1 MNLESLLEERD
12 KANFNLCAIDRQLR
26 EIYVKAE
33 MAKYELEGGEIISIN
48 HTRYEVAKF
57 EEQCLANELGT
68 KYVYLVGRKIKL
80 SGDVYKNLV
89 RIYGLTGSSSNYR
102 LIRGVK

>member
-1 MNLESLLEERD
+1 M
-12 KANFNLCAIDRQLR
+12 
-26 EIYVKAE
+26 
-33 MAKYELEGGEIISIN
+33 
-48 HTRYEVAKF
+48 AKF

-89 RIYGLTGSSSNYR
+89 RIYGLTGSSSNFK
-102 LIRGVK
+102 LIRGAK